1 MPTVFNSPAQL
12 LENVGKQLGASDWL
26 EIDQER
32 INLFA
37 DATGD
42 HQWIH
47 VDPERAAQG
56 PFGSTIA
63 HGYLTLS
70 LVNLFLP
77 QVVEVHG
84 ISMGVNYGSNK
95 LRFPAPV
102 TVGSRI
108 RGSAEL
114 VEAEEVKGGA
124 VQAVIRVTV
133 EVEGSDRPACV
144 VDTISRYVPA

>member
-1 MPTVFNSPAQL
+1 VPTVFDSPAQL

-77 QVVEVHG
+77 QIVEVRG
-84 ISMGVNYGSNK
+84 ISMGVNYGSNR

-102 TVGSRI
+102 PVGSRI

>member
-1 MPTVFNSPAQL
+1 MPRVFERPAEL
-12 LENVGKQLGASDWL
+12 LAAVGQPLGHSDWL
-26 EIDQER
+26 AIDQER
-32 INLFA
+32 IDLFA

-47 VDPERAAQG
+47 VDPERAAHG
-56 PFGSTIA
+56 PYGATIA

-77 QVVEVHG
+77 QIVEVRG
-84 ISMGVNYGSNK
+84 VAMGVNYGADK

-102 TVGSRI
+102 PVGSRI
-108 RGSAEL
+108 RGSGEL
-114 VEAEEVKGGA
+114 LRAEEVKGGA

-133 EVEGSDRPACV
+133 EVEGSERPACV
-144 VDTISRYVPA
+144 VDTISRYYPG